1 MTDPPFRKHT
11 RGFSPEALADVC
23 YRYTETDET
32 VASIAK
38 SYGVSKDTVLATA
51 KKHSWPMR
59 RDRPPRGLAEAV
71 RDNAPAEGAGVAPV
85 VAAAASIEAAPTDA
99 TPIDAA
105 SIDAAAAAN
114 DALPL
119 ALRLE
124 QAVVRELARVE
135 QRHRGGG
142 NMRPSESERV
152 ARTLSTLTQTLF
164 KVRALREPGSVTAHE
179 PDDMPAD
186 IDGFR
191 DALARRIEAFVAGWA
206 DDELFAAIEPAGAA
220 PPAA

>member
-135 QRHRGGG
+135 QRHRAGG

-164 KVRALREPGSVTAHE
+164 KVRELRARDADGGAHE
-179 PDDMPAD
+179 CHDDMPAD

-191 DALARRIEAFVAGWA
+191 DALARRIEAFVAGRA
-206 DDELFAAIEPAGAA
+206 DDEL
-220 PPAA
+220 PAASGP

>member
-135 QRHRGGG
+135 QRHRAGG

-191 DALARRIEAFVAGWA
+191 DALARRIEAFVAGRA
-206 DDELFAAIEPAGAA
+206 DDEL
-220 PPAA
+220 PAASGP